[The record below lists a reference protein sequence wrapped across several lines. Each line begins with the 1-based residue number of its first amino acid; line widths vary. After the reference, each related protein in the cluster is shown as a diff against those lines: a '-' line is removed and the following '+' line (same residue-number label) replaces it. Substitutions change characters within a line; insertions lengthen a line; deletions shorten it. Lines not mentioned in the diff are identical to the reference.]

1 MLPRVLDRAFSA
13 VFRNFSTLFLI
24 AIVVVAPLQVG
35 HAVIF
40 KRVIAVS
47 ELHPDIE
54 EFPEERQVKS
64 VGQAQLDNFR
74 KGHALVLLLELALL
88 PLMAAAARR
97 TFIDEREGR
106 VPTATASWRKSLRR
120 QPGLV
125 RAPLSRVPHLSG
137 AALAALLVG
146 WLAYRAGSLM
156 TEFLSDDSA
165 FIGVGLTNTIAHS
178 LALPLFFGVWA
189 ALSMGAP
196 AEETEPLDLY

>member
-1 MLPRVLDRAFSA
+1 MLPGVLDRAFST

-24 AIVVVAPLQVG
+24 AVLVVAPLQVA

-64 VGQAQLDNFR
+64 VGQAQLDNYR
-74 KGHALVLLLELALL
+74 KSYWIILFLELALL
-88 PLMAAAARR
+88 PLMAVAARR

-106 VPTATASWRKSLRR
+106 VPTATASWRRSLLR
-120 QPGLV
+120 QPALV
-125 RAPLSRVPHLSG
+125 RAPVSRIPHLAG
-137 AALAALLVG
+137 GALAALLVG
-146 WLAYRAGSLM
+146 WLAYETGSLI
-156 TEFLSDDSA
+156 TEFLGDDSA
-165 FIGVGLTNTIAHS
+165 FIGVAATNTIAHS

-189 ALSMGAP
+189 AVSVVAP
-196 AEETEPLDLY
+196 VKETESLDLY